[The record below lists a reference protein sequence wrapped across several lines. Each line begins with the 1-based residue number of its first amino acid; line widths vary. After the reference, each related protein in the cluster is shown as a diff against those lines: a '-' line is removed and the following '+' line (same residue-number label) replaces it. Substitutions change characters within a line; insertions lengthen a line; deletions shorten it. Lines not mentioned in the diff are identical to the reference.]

1 MKYNLHNMTKA
12 GTTNPAHRAS
22 TFVKLFSQA
31 AAPPADQRNA
41 RTVRHTIARMY
52 NINSDDTAR
61 IVDVIGQLWRIPG
74 DIRSSLDKVE
84 GLETSVYD
92 PTISQ
97 FETMLLSLELKSDA
111 MSIKS
116 QTPASLENTLEMI
129 SAYLNL
135 HDPETLPSETG
146 LNKLLKDIQT
156 LSSEIKSTDLDK
168 DFIDYFLHRLDE
180 LSYALNHYDTL
191 GPTEV
196 IRRVDEMFG
205 SLVRELPEISKSPKK
220 KGIAGKLWAIAQAA
234 ALIVNLTN
242 GSFKAIENYNQLT
255 GIEQSTTKDKQK

>member
-1 MKYNLHNMTKA
+1 MTKTA
-12 GTTNPAHRAS
+12 TTNPAYRAS
-22 TFVKLFSQA
+22 TFVKSFRQA

-52 NINSDDTAR
+52 DIQSEDTAR

-111 MSIKS
+111 MSIKN

-129 SAYLNL
+129 SAYLNI
-135 HDPETLPSETG
+135 HSPETLPGEDG
-146 LNKLLKDIQT
+146 LNKLLKDIQSLT
-156 LSSEIKSTDLDK
+156 SEIKSSGLDK
-168 DFIDYFLHRLDE
+168 DFIEYFLHRLDE
-180 LSYALNHYDTL
+180 LSYSLNHYETL
-191 GPTEV
+191 GPNEV
-196 IRRVDEMFG
+196 IRRVNEIFG
-205 SLVRELPEISKSPKK
+205 GLIMQAPKIRKSKKAFEIAKK
-220 KGIAGKLWAIAQAA
+220 IWSVANVA
-234 ALIVNLTN
+234 ALLFNLFN
-242 GSFKAIENYNQLT
+242 GGFDALDNYQHFVALD
-255 GIEQSTTKDKQK
+255 STVTESNPQTKK